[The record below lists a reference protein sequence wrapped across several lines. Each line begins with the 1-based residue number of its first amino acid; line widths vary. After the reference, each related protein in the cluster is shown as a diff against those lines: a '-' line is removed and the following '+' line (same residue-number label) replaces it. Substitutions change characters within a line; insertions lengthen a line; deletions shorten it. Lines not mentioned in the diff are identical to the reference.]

1 MRKIMRK
8 FNILL
13 TILVSLFLMLPE
25 NIEAGQPK
33 ARRKRARTARV
44 VRKPKPVNLS
54 IHDKN
59 PWNTCEDTCQHVHG
73 IDVSHYQNDVFWQA
87 VGEETN
93 MAYVYLKASEGCDR
107 VDALYERNIELAHL
121 HGLKVGS
128 YHFFRPTVELKLQL
142 ENFKSQCLPGE
153 QDLIPMLDVETMGN
167 LSTEAFCDS
176 LTKFLVMMED
186 TYHQKP
192 IVYTYRN
199 FYNKHLVGKLDNYQ
213 LWIAMY
219 ADEQPILADNR
230 DYTMW
235 QYTCRGRIPGIK
247 GEVDKNRLANG
258 HRLFDIR
265 YRH

>member
-1 MRKIMRK
+1 M
-8 FNILL
+8 ILL
-13 TILVSLFLMLPE
+13 LAVGCMLL
-25 NIEAGQPK
+25 A
-33 ARRKRARTARV
+33 ATADAAN
-44 VRKPKPVNLS
+44 RKPKKKSTRKARVTRKHVPKKPVVLS
-54 IHDKN
+54 VHDAD
-59 PWNTCEDTCQHVHG
+59 PWKTCEDTCQHVHG
-73 IDVSHYQNDVFWQA
+73 IDVSHYQNDVFWKA

-93 MAYVYLKASEGCDR
+93 MAYVYLKASEGNDR
-107 VDALYERNIELAHL
+107 VDALYAKNIELAHL

-128 YHFFRPTVELKLQL
+128 YHFFRPKVALRAQL

-153 QDLIPMLDVETMGN
+153 QDLIPMVDVETMGD
-167 LSTEAFCDS
+167 LTTEAFCDS

-192 IVYTYRN
+192 LVYTYRN
-199 FYNKHLVGKLDNYQ
+199 FYNKYLVGKLDAYQ

-219 ADEQPILADNR
+219 ADEQPVLADER

-235 QYTCRGRIPGIK
+235 QYTCKGRIHGVK
-247 GEVDKNRLANG
+247 GDVDKNRLMNG